1 MRIKKT
7 DNGYVLI
14 IKQLNVEEKCS
25 SYDEAWRMGV
35 SYFGGVA

>member
-1 MRIKKT
+1 MRIRKVN
-7 DNGYVLI
+7 DGFLLI